1 MKKLSN
7 LFIIIPFL
15 IIIFSVP
22 IISIIKK
29 DENFSNEEYRNLT
42 TIQTLKE
49 NKFSPDY
56 IEKYLVDQFP
66 YRKNFLKLYTIQEM
80 LLNKIYI
87 RDTYLIDKNLILSK
101 EYKLNNEDAKNLFD
115 LIEEKQSIFK
125 NSKFYYATLPS
136 KTYALRELAK
146 KYIDISIPEKN
157 KQLIKNNIP
166 KNINFI
172 DTNKFLDENFSLNEK
187 LNLYYKTDF
196 HWNGKGALECT
207 LYILNEILKN
217 ENFNLKINK
226 NDFQIEILNNK
237 TFLGDL
243 NRRFSYLIENDTQIP
258 IISNNDEQYS
268 SYYKS
273 LDNTKKVAKNEIIS
287 SGLNKDFVDYNDIY
301 THNLNFYKIINEN
314 ALLNKKII
322 IFKDSY
328 QNPTTDIFSHIFKE
342 CYIIDAR
349 SKQENNFDELMK
361 KINPDIVLF
370 MFHQSNISKEIIEYL
385 KN

>member
-87 RDTYLIDKNLILSK
+87 RDTYLIDKNLILPK
-101 EYKLNNEDAKNLFD
+101 EYKLNKEDTKNLFN
-115 LIEEKQSIFK
+115 LIGEKQNLFK

-157 KQLIKNNIP
+157 RQLIKNNIP

-226 NDFQIEILNNK
+226 KDFQIEILNNK

-258 IISNNDEQYS
+258 IILNNDEKYS

-273 LDNTKKVAKNEIIS
+273 LDNTKKVTKNEIIS